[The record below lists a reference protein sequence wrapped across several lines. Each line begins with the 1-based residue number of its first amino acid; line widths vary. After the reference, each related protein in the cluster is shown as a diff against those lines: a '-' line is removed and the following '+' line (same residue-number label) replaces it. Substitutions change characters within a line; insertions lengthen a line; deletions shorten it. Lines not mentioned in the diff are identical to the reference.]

1 MLYTFS
7 SPIVDK
13 ISHPCYYG
21 ANKSRKEHKN
31 MEKIKIKLF
40 SDAFFSYGMYR
51 LPDENGNDSEFYME
65 DEWLEAH
72 AFDDKDQE
80 YMVFWD
86 ILPGWDGETNEG
98 ICDWDHPTAI
108 ITFAPNGKSYD
119 MTGKV
124 IIVEDKK

>member
-1 MLYTFS
+1 
-7 SPIVDK
+7 
-13 ISHPCYYG
+13 
-21 ANKSRKEHKN
+21 

-86 ILPGWDGETNEG
+86 ILPGWDGVTNEG
-98 ICDWDHPTAI
+98 ICDWEHPAAI

-119 MTGKV
+119 MTEKV
-124 IIVEDKK
+124 IIVEDEKKKN